1 MHAAFV
7 WSRYAHAHIEG
18 IDSSAALE
26 LDGIVAIYTAEDLSD
41 YWKPGPLLDSP
52 PPIKDI
58 VFNELTQVPLA
69 KDKIRFVGEPVAL
82 VLAESRYITDDA
94 IDRVWV
100 DYDPIPVVVDLELAL
115 EDGTAFVHEDLGSNV
130 AAHVIQKKGNY
141 DEIRDKADLIFSR
154 RFLYDRGAAA
164 AMENRGVVAE
174 WNSLTQRL
182 TVWATTQAPA
192 TIRNGL
198 AGMLGISENQV
209 RVIAPF
215 IGGGFGPKI
224 IMYYQE

>member
-82 VLAESRYITDDA
+82 VLAESRYIADDA

-115 EDGTAFVHEDLGSNV
+115 EDGTAFVHEDFGSNV
-130 AAHVIQKKGNY
+130 AAHVIEKRAIMMRFGTRR
-141 DEIRDKADLIFSR
+141 ILFSV
-154 RFLYDRGAAA
+154 
-164 AMENRGVVAE
+164 GVSYTIEEPRPLWRIVAS
-174 WNSLTQRL
+174 SLS
-182 TVWATTQAPA
+182 
-192 TIRNGL
+192 
-198 AGMLGISENQV
+198 GIPLLSD
-209 RVIAPF
+209 
-215 IGGGFGPKI
+215 
-224 IMYYQE
+224 